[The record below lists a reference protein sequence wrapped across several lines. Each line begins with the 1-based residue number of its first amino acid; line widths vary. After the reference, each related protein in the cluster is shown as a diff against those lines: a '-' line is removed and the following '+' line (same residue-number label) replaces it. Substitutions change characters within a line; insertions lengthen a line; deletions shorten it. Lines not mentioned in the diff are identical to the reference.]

1 VHLVGHVPQRGRGPL
16 RDGGCAIADRP
27 CLLLVP
33 EFTELQWSIKP
44 QLEEWAEVVSYDA
57 PGVGSEPP
65 VPGPGFDLG
74 EWRRRAAQRGLE
86 EVDRR
91 GRESFFVATDGS
103 ATPTGLQVAKARP
116 EAVKGIA
123 IGHAALSRS
132 MDGERPA
139 ISREVWSGMGSLLR
153 TDRESFIRHGLSQ
166 VTARSLSEET
176 AGRIVERFP
185 SNRIAVAI
193 WDSLGEDPEP
203 IEDDL
208 VALGLPLLLGQ
219 HEGCLGS
226 TDEGFEDIVARFPEA
241 ATVSCP
247 EACAASPTFAEAL
260 REFCS

>member
-1 VHLVGHVPQRGRGPL
+1 VGHVPQRGRGPL
-16 RDGGCAIADRP
+16 RHGGGAIADRP
-27 CLLLVP
+27 CLLLIP

-44 QLEEWAEVVSYDA
+44 QLEGWAEVASYDA

-65 VPGPGFDLG
+65 VPGPGFELG

-91 GRESFFVATDGS
+91 GWESFFVATDS
-103 ATPTGLQVAKARP
+103 AAAPTGLELAKARP
-116 EAVKGIA
+116 QSVRGMA
-123 IGHAALSRS
+123 IGHAALARS

-139 ISREVWSGMGSLLR
+139 ISREVWSGMGTLLR
-153 TDRESFIRHGLSQ
+153 TDREAFIRHGLSQ
-166 VTARSLSEET
+166 VTAGSVSEEH
-176 AGRIVERFP
+176 AGRIFERFR
-185 SNRIAVAI
+185 SSQLAVAI
-193 WDSLGEDPEP
+193 WDAVGEDPEP
-203 IEDDL
+203 IEGDL

-219 HEGCLGS
+219 HVGCLAS